1 MRSRAIGRLS
11 AGFVVASLVGCAAS
25 PVRERP
31 PASEFQ
37 STTVRSGYAPVN
49 GLRMYYEVHGSG
61 TPLLLLHG
69 GGSSIRTTF
78 GEVLPLLAKEHQ
90 VIAVEQQG
98 HGHTADIDRP
108 LSFEQMA
115 DDTAALL
122 GHLGVEKVDVF
133 GFSNGGNVAMQLAIR
148 HPERVRRL
156 VVGSVFYA
164 SDGLQPQVREMFKR
178 PVNAAEMPPPMREEY
193 LRVAPKPGDL
203 QRLAEKLMA
212 MLSGFRD
219 WPAASLGAIAA
230 PTMVV
235 QANADVARA
244 EHVMEMCRLI
254 PQCEL
259 VVLPGGH
266 GTYIGEVT
274 APRAGSKLP
283 SMTVALIEDFL
294 KQR

>member
-1 MRSRAIGRLS
+1 MVRRAIVRSL
-11 AGFVVASLVGCAAS
+11 AGLVMAFLVGCSAS

-31 PASEFQ
+31 PASEPQ
-37 STTVRSGYAPVN
+37 SATQKSGYAPVN

-78 GEVLPLLAKEHQ
+78 GEVLPMLAREHQ

-122 GHLGVEKVDVF
+122 GHLGIEKVDVF
-133 GFSNGGNVAMQLAIR
+133 GFSNGGNVAMQLAMR
-148 HPERVRRL
+148 HPDRVRKL
-156 VVGSVFYA
+156 VVGSVFYS

-178 PVNAAEMPPPMREEY
+178 PANAAEVPPPLREEY
-193 LRVAPKPGDL
+193 QRIAPNPGDL
-203 QRLAEKLMA
+203 QRLTEKLMA

-219 WPAASLGAIAA
+219 WAPGSLRAIAA
-230 PTMVV
+230 PTMVL
-235 QANADVARA
+235 QGNADVARA
-244 EHVMEMCRLI
+244 EHVTEMCRLI
-254 PQCEL
+254 PRCEL

-283 SMTVALIEDFL
+283 SLTVALVEEFL
-294 KQR
+294 KST